1 MYSAEAIDNR
11 MPYFVKEDY
20 QDYFEE
26 ARIGIMYLD
35 GYTRI
40 KNINREVEKICGIE
54 RTEVL
59 GKMAHTVFSSY
70 GENFLKIFAMSE
82 YDNYYKGNV
91 NFKVKGQMVS
101 VHVEALKLPESLD
114 RHNSLIVIM
123 QDISAVRATIKQIQ
137 TTKMLMSLGE
147 LAAGVAHHVRTPLTT
162 ISGYLQVML
171 NRLEDDEY
179 KVRRDV
185 LESLL
190 DEVSYINNVVKELI
204 LFAKPPVEKE
214 PGVDIN
220 RVLEEALLLAFKDLG
235 SEKVGIDKQL
245 ASNLQTINADRNLLK
260 QAILNIMQNALEA
273 MTDEGILTV
282 KTWLHSDSNMLVI
295 EIADT
300 GDGVAPQ
307 ILSRVFEPF
316 YTTKLDRMGI
326 GLPIAHR
333 IITEHGGFINI
344 NSEDS
349 HGTKVH
355 VYLPIMDER
364 VRQLTLVHQQVLNLQ

>member
-11 MPYFVKEDY
+11 VAYLIKEDY
-20 QDYFEE
+20 QEYFE
-26 ARIGIMYLD
+26 ATRIGIMYLD

-59 GKMAHTVFSSY
+59 GKMAHNVFSNY

-91 NFKVKGQMVS
+91 NFKLKGQIVS
-101 VHVEALKLPESLD
+101 VHVEALKLPEALD

-123 QDISAVRATIKQIQ
+123 QDISQVRATIKQIQ

-171 NRLEDDEY
+171 NRLEDNEY
-179 KVRRDV
+179 TVRRDV
-185 LESLL
+185 LETLL

-204 LFAKPPVEKE
+204 LFAKPPIEKE
-214 PGVDIN
+214 PGVNIN
-220 RVLEEALLLAFKDLG
+220 RVLEEALLLTFKDLG
-235 SEKVGIDKQL
+235 SEKIEINKKL
-245 ASNLQTINADRNLLK
+245 SKNLQTINADRNLMK
-260 QAILNIMQNALEA
+260 QAMVNIMQNAIEA
-273 MTDEGILTV
+273 MPDGGTLTIRS
-282 KTWLHSDSNMLVI
+282 WLHSDSNMLVV

-333 IITEHGGFINI
+333 IVTEHGGFINI
-344 NSEDS
+344 NSPDCT
-349 HGTKVH
+349 GTKVH

-364 VRQLTLVHQQVLNLQ
+364 MRQLTLVHQQVLNLQ

>member
-11 MPYFVKEDY
+11 IPYLVKEDY

-101 VHVEALKLPESLD
+101 VHVEALKLPEALD

-214 PGVDIN
+214 PEVDIN

-245 ASNLQTINADRNLLK
+245 ANNLQTINADRNLLK
-260 QAILNIMQNALEA
+260 QALLNIMQNALEA
-273 MTDEGILTV
+273 MTEDGILTV

-300 GDGVAPQ
+300 GDGVSPQ

-333 IITEHGGFINI
+333 IISEHGGFINI
-344 NSEDS
+344 NSEDNQ
-349 HGTKVH
+349 GTKVH

>member
-1 MYSAEAIDNR
+1 
-11 MPYFVKEDY
+11 
-20 QDYFEE
+20 
-26 ARIGIMYLD
+26 MYLD

-59 GKMAHTVFSSY
+59 GKMAHTVFSNY
-70 GENFLKIFAMSE
+70 GENFLKIFSMSE
-82 YDNYYKGNV
+82 YENYYKGNV
-91 NFKVKGQMVS
+91 NFKLKGQIVS
-101 VHVEALKLPESLD
+101 IHVEALKLPEALD

-123 QDISAVRATIKQIQ
+123 QDISAIRATIKQIQ

-179 KVRRDV
+179 TVRRDV
-185 LESLL
+185 LETLL

-204 LFAKPPVEKE
+204 LFAKPPIEKE

-220 RVLEEALLLAFKDLG
+220 RILEEALLLTFKDLG
-235 SEKVGIDKQL
+235 SEKIEIDKRL
-245 ASNLQTINADRNLLK
+245 AQNLQTINADRNLMK
-260 QAILNIMQNALEA
+260 QALVNIMQNAIES
-273 MTDEGILTV
+273 MPEEGILTV
-282 KTWLHSDSNMLVI
+282 RSWLHSDSNMLVI
-295 EIADT
+295 EIGDT

-344 NSEDS
+344 NSDES
-349 HGTKVH
+349 NGTKVH

-364 VRQLTLVHQQVLNLQ
+364 MRQLTLIHQQVLNLQ

>member
-1 MYSAEAIDNR
+1 
-11 MPYFVKEDY
+11 
-20 QDYFEE
+20 
-26 ARIGIMYLD
+26 
-35 GYTRI
+35 
-40 KNINREVEKICGIE
+40 VE
-54 RTEVL
+54 T
-59 GKMAHTVFSSY
+59 
-70 GENFLKIFAMSE
+70 
-82 YDNYYKGNV
+82 
-91 NFKVKGQMVS
+91 
-101 VHVEALKLPESLD
+101 LKLPETLD
-114 RHNSLIVIM
+114 KHNSLIVIM

-185 LESLL
+185 LETLL

-204 LFAKPPVEKE
+204 LFAKPPLEKE
-214 PGVDIN
+214 PGVNIN
-220 RVLEEALLLAFKDLG
+220 LVLEEALLLTFKDLG
-235 SEKVGIDKQL
+235 GEKIEIDKQL
-245 ASNLQTINADRNLLK
+245 AQNLQTINADPNLMK
-260 QAILNIMQNALEA
+260 QALVNIMQNAMEA
-273 MTDEGILTV
+273 MPDEGILTV
-282 KTWLHSDSNMLVI
+282 RSWLHADSNMLVI

-333 IITEHGGFINI
+333 IVTEHGGFINI
-344 NSEDS
+344 NSETNR
-349 HGTKVH
+349 GTKVH

-364 VRQLTLVHQQVLNLQ
+364 MRQLALVHQQVLNLQ